1 VYVGE
6 ARSGSVGF
14 FPPVIAMA
22 WQLFA
27 EIIMNGLL
35 EGAMYSLLAVG
46 MTLIFGVMRVLNIAH
61 GDLAVLGAYISYWML
76 VLFRIDPFVSL
87 IVVIPISFVLG
98 WAIQRFMINPAIS
111 IPQFQIQASY
121 IITYGIALFIGNS
134 ELIVWGADYR
144 SLTSA
149 FVSTSVT
156 YAGITLSVARVIAFG
171 VAIIVSALFTVFLRT
186 RLGLAMR
193 ASIQDRRSVILM
205 GVDFKKLAGVT
216 FGLSASIAAVA
227 GILYGI
233 PRLTYPAL
241 GLQLTLK
248 AVTVMILG
256 GIGSFGGAFIAGLML
271 GVSESVVSYTIGA
284 TYAQLV
290 SFVLLIVILLVKP
303 TGIGGKKELLSPV

>member
-1 VYVGE
+1 
-6 ARSGSVGF
+6 
-14 FPPVIAMA
+14 MA
-22 WQLFA
+22 WQLFGG
-27 EIIMNGLL
+27 IIVDGIL
-35 EGAMYSLLAVG
+35 EGAIYSLLAVG
-46 MTLIFGVMRVLNIAH
+46 MTLIFGVMRVLNVAH
-61 GDLAVLGAYISYWML
+61 GDLAVLAAYISFWML
-76 VLFRIDPFVSL
+76 AILHVDPLISL
-87 IVVIPISFVLG
+87 VVAIPILFVLG
-98 WAIQRFMINPAIS
+98 WALQRFMIGPAIS

-121 IITYGIALFIGNS
+121 IITYGISLFIANS

-149 FVSTSVT
+149 YVSSSVT
-156 YAGITLSVARVIAFG
+156 YAGITFSAARLIAF
-171 VAIIVSALFTVFLRT
+171 VAAIIVSALFTIFLKT

-205 GVDFKKLAGVT
+205 GVDFNKLAGIT

-256 GIGSFGGAFIAGLML
+256 GIGSFGGAFIAGLIL
-271 GVSESVVSYTIGA
+271 GVAESVVSYTIGP
-284 TYAQLV
+284 TYAELV
-290 SFVLLIVILLVKP
+290 SFVLLVVILVIRP
-303 TGIGGKKELLSPV
+303 TGIGGKKELLAPV